1 MLLNN
6 ASKKI
11 PPNNGIKSR
20 LLLTDSTVSVQIRN
34 VSEKEIHVHKS
45 NQRLRGVV
53 TCKESEGVF
62 ISPS

>member
-11 PPNNGIKSR
+11 SPNNGIKSR
-20 LLLTDSTVSVQIRN
+20 LLADSTVSVQIRN
-34 VSEKEIHVHKS
+34 MTEKEIHVHKS
-45 NQRLRGVV
+45 NQKLRGVV